1 MAWIYLILSVFI
13 STAVAQTEPGE
24 PFGSPITLPPELQ
37 AKINETD
44 VEKYKTEYLEQFK
57 KKCEQNG
64 HPELFEQAQSA
75 ATDLMSCFNSLVDME
90 VLQQEIE
97 NAKPTGEVDEVF
109 KKYCAK
115 TPQFKNCFRN
125 MTEMVKPCFSA
136 AEQKNFN
143 VMYNVT
149 EQLADFVCFKE
160 GDRIALFIAEGGK
173 ECFQDQ
179 QDGIQECLS
188 TVFDNKTQANIQ
200 NISMSGIM
208 ELEFK
213 EKQCDQ
219 MTSLQKC
226 VVSTL
231 EKCPKPTS
239 ANILDSLFN
248 FIRKATP
255 CKQFM
260 KAPEKAPARGRNTE
274 EKKDAPGAASGL
286 AVTFTTLV
294 TALAVSLLV

>member
-1 MAWIYLILSVFI
+1 
-13 STAVAQTEPGE
+13 
-24 PFGSPITLPPELQ
+24 
-37 AKINETD
+37 
-44 VEKYKTEYLEQFK
+44 
-57 KKCEQNG
+57 
-64 HPELFEQAQSA
+64 
-75 ATDLMSCFNSLVDME
+75 MSCFNSLVDME

-125 MTEMVKPCFSA
+125 MTEMVKPCFSP

-149 EQLADFVCFKE
+149 EQLADFICFKE

-179 QDGIQECLS
+179 QDGIQECFS

-200 NISMSGIM
+200 NISVSGIM

-219 MTSLQKC
+219 MTGLQKC
-226 VVSTL
+226 MVSTL

-255 CKQFM
+255 CKQFI
-260 KAPEKAPARGRNTE
+260 KAPEKSQARGRNT
-274 EKKDAPGAASGL
+274 
-286 AVTFTTLV
+286 
-294 TALAVSLLV
+294 VS

>member
-1 MAWIYLILSVFI
+1 
-13 STAVAQTEPGE
+13 
-24 PFGSPITLPPELQ
+24 
-37 AKINETD
+37 
-44 VEKYKTEYLEQFK
+44 
-57 KKCEQNG
+57 
-64 HPELFEQAQSA
+64 
-75 ATDLMSCFNSLVDME
+75 MSCFNSLVDME

-125 MTEMVKPCFSA
+125 MTEMVKPCFSP

-149 EQLADFVCFKE
+149 EQLADFICFKE

-179 QDGIQECLS
+179 QDGIQECFS

-200 NISMSGIM
+200 NISVSGIM

-213 EKQCDQ
+213 
-219 MTSLQKC
+219 KC
-226 VVSTL
+226 MVSTL

-255 CKQFM
+255 CKQFI
-260 KAPEKAPARGRNTE
+260 KE
-274 EKKDAPGAASGL
+274 EKKGAPGSATGL
-286 AVTFTTLV
+286 AVTATTLL
-294 TALAVSLLV
+294 TALVVSILV